1 MQLRH
6 ALSDASVGTIIF
18 TTDYSAGQQ
27 FSDYS
32 GPYKEETPVLVINRN
47 VTLTGLPGQQPLL
60 DFDFNLSVL
69 ELCNTCTFTIE
80 DMAIA
85 NDRRGADAQL
95 DFFLG
100 RGGSVLNLTNVIRK
114 RVSCTSIE
122 PALRLVHNTQRS
134 PRFPARNGSKEQVY
148 GAQDITFRGKVYPR
162 TLHLKDYSVEFPRH
176 YNGGYSLVLYNVY
189 RMCDNFVDDSC
200 LESRAADQCVYEHI
214 MQLVQGKPGSKAGS
228 SSAAAA
234 ALSAGAIAGIAV
246 AAAAVAASIAALVL
260 LLVIRRRRANSVPA
274 VYACSNSFKDP
285 EAAAAAAAG
294 GKSVGAPGSLDSIS
308 PNDSSTA
315 GTSRICAVVSTAPA
329 PEGALQRTTSS
340 SSAAAA
346 LEPAPGVVAAAYD
359 LQFGVLLGSGSFGR
373 VYRAK
378 WRERDVAVKVIEHDS
393 RMAAAVA
400 NEVQLM
406 LSCNHPNV
414 TPRGSSTEGGR
425 LAPVGFGPCDLA
437 EDNQWENVKTWLI
450 QEFCDSGTLAKAS
463 GAWQPANEDDAQ
475 MLKRLVLLQDVAQ
488 GLRYLHSRNVVHGD
502 LNARNVLITSSSSS
516 LGGYSAKLA
525 DLGLSRTIKQHTTH
539 HTTCTVGTMS
549 HMPPELLRYGRMSTT
564 VDIYSFGVMMWEMY
578 CREVAFRELHYGQ
591 FFEYVVL
598 RDLRPKVPPSMP
610 EDYRLLMERCWSTNP
625 ADRPSSKMVCECLA
639 LMLTDRQQALGLSSV
654 EHSSASY
661 GSSGQHML
669 PLDTT
674 GAAIR
679 R

>member
-32 GPYKEETPVLVINRN
+32 GPFKEETPVLVINRN

-69 ELCNTCTFTIE
+69 ELCDTCTFTIE

-85 NDRRGADAQL
+85 NDRRGANAQL

-148 GAQDITFRGKVYPR
+148 GAQDITFRGKLYPR

-200 LESRAADQCVYEHI
+200 LESRDADQCVYEHI

-234 ALSAGAIAGIAV
+234 ALLAGAIAGIAV

-285 EAAAAAAAG
+285 EAAAAAAGG

-308 PNDSSTA
+308 PNDSSAA

-329 PEGALQRTTSS
+329 PEGTLQRTTSS

-346 LEPAPGVVAAAYD
+346 LEPAPGVVAAAYG

-414 TPRGSSTEGGR
+414 VRAYHYITHAQQRSTGHQQQSAGATPIGGTPGQLAGSADTAAAAAGRTSSGGG
-425 LAPVGFGPCDLA
+425 GFGGPHIQQQQQLQHRSDGNGLA
-437 EDNQWENVKTWLI
+437 ATG
-450 QEFCDSGTLAKAS
+450 SGPQQQQPQQQPGRPA
-463 GAWQPANEDDAQ
+463 GAGW
-475 MLKRLVLLQDVAQ
+475 R
-488 GLRYLHSRNVVHGD
+488 
-502 LNARNVLITSSSSS
+502 TSS
-516 LGGYSAKLA
+516 LGAMQQLLAQEAQGSGSGSAAAAA
-525 DLGLSRTIKQHTTH
+525 DAAEH
-539 HTTCTVGTMS
+539 
-549 HMPPELLRYGRMSTT
+549 
-564 VDIYSFGVMMWEMY
+564 
-578 CREVAFRELHYGQ
+578 ALH
-591 FFEYVVL
+591 
-598 RDLRPKVPPSMP
+598 
-610 EDYRLLMERCWSTNP
+610 
-625 ADRPSSKMVCECLA
+625 
-639 LMLTDRQQALGLSSV
+639 QQ
-654 EHSSASY
+654 
-661 GSSGQHML
+661 
-669 PLDTT
+669 
-674 GAAIR
+674 
-679 R
+679 